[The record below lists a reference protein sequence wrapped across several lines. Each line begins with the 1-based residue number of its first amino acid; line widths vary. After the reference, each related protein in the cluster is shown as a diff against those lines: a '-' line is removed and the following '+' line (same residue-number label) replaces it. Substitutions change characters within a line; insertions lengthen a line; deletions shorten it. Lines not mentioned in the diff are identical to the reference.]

1 VPLFRKFP
9 LRGRSCWPFGVT
21 RPNETANLAKI
32 CTDFLVGT
40 PPRAAASRNLDKSI
54 FATAPVPAR
63 MNSTDATGDLTLVPV
78 SKYLSFSLSLGFP
91 PNQRKAGASNR
102 KWSEESMALSLR
114 GISPRVWRS
123 CPNARHTNE
132 PVRILTMYDGQLT
145 PPRYGTSVRISF
157 V

>member
-1 VPLFRKFP
+1 
-9 LRGRSCWPFGVT
+9 
-21 RPNETANLAKI
+21 
-32 CTDFLVGT
+32 
-40 PPRAAASRNLDKSI
+40 
-54 FATAPVPAR
+54 
-63 MNSTDATGDLTLVPV
+63 
-78 SKYLSFSLSLGFP
+78 
-91 PNQRKAGASNR
+91 
-102 KWSEESMALSLR
+102 MALSLR